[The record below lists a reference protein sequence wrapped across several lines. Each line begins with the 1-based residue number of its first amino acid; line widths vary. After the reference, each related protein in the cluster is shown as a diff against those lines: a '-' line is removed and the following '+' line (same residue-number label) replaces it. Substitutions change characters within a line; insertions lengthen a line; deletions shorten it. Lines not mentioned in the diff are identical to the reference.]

1 VLPYRRRVLGVIA
14 KAKVFRTFSDKVIV
28 VQSIVSRHRHLRV
41 NKENKAMTIQRTTE
55 ILEKLRDQSYSALD

>member
-1 VLPYRRRVLGVIA
+1 VIA

-55 ILEKLRDQSYSALD
+55 ILEKLRDQSYSALG